1 MMKGVNMAER
11 KNHIMEVL
19 KQAENGI
26 RAVFES
32 DRFKDYLQTMS
43 KFHNY
48 SIRNIMLIKSEK
60 PDATY
65 VAGFKAWDKKFG
77 RHVKKGEK
85 GIPIIGYTPKT
96 KYIEEEQI
104 NENGEK
110 ETVLTKKII
119 PWYKIVYVYDI
130 SQTYGRPL
138 PKLIENLQGQV
149 DDYENLFE
157 SVKSVS
163 PYDIGFE
170 KMEDGKNGYC
180 DFAGK
185 VIKIREG
192 RSEKQNI
199 KTAIHEIAHANMHNQ
214 KDNKIDRRTAEVEAE
229 AVAYVI
235 SEHFGIDTS
244 SYSFGYIAG
253 WSSGKELQE
262 LEDSLSR
269 IQHESSSLIG
279 KIEEKYLELSP
290 PEADINRFI
299 KGDRASNISVDEV
312 LKPEVAKICVDL
324 NIPVGYYA
332 YQNAE
337 GRQMNR
343 AEDLADIGSVD
354 EYNIVFKD
362 IKVGSQ
368 IKEGIGDDGF
378 CYYESPFNT
387 PTINPNFMS
396 PEEIATTNF
405 LISEFM
411 EQSNWSAIKDYMQ
424 YNIPINY
431 DKVIETRDKFYSEEL
446 ISEAIKHYTGKTES
460 DLRNLA
466 GYVTI
471 TDDTASFKF
480 RGEEGLWNVAESQ
493 NIYGDKYFL
502 MYNENNVDESIIVDK
517 AGRVQM
523 RGKEF
528 EDLKDRLDEE
538 AYFASAAQKND
549 AKKSGISKR
558 KRKERER

>member
-1 MMKGVNMAER
+1 MAER

-32 DRFKDYLQTMS
+32 DKFKDYLQTMS

-48 SIRNIMLIKSEK
+48 SIRNIMLIKAEK

-65 VAGFKAWDKKFG
+65 VADFKAWDKKFG

-96 KYIEEEQI
+96 VHKEEKKI
-104 NENGEK
+104 NEKGKE

-130 SQTYGRPL
+130 SQTYGRSL
-138 PKLIENLQGQV
+138 PKLIENLQGKV
-149 DDYENLFE
+149 DDYKNLFE

-163 PYDIGFE
+163 PYDIDFE
-170 KMEDGKNGYC
+170 KMADGKNGYC

-192 RSEKQNI
+192 MSEKQNI
-199 KTAIHEIAHANMHNQ
+199 KTVVHEIAHANMHNQ
-214 KDNKIDRRTAEVEAE
+214 KDAEFDRRTAEVEAE
-229 AVAYVI
+229 AVAYVV
-235 SEHFGIDTS
+235 SEHFGLDTS

-290 PEADINRFI
+290 PETDIDRFI
-299 KGDRASNISVDEV
+299 QGERVNNISVNEV
-312 LKPEVAKICVDL
+312 LKPEVLKACVDL
-324 NIPVGYYA
+324 KIPVGYYA

-343 AEDLADIGSVD
+343 AEDLADIESAD

-368 IKEGIGDDGF
+368 IKEGVGDDGF
-378 CYYESPFNT
+378 CYYESPLNT
-387 PTINPNFMS
+387 PTINPNFMTA
-396 PEEIATTNF
+396 EEIATTNF

-411 EQSNWSAIKDYMQ
+411 EQPNWSAIRDYMQ
-424 YNIPINY
+424 YNAPINY
-431 DKVIETRDKFYSEEL
+431 EKVIETRDKFYGEDL
-446 ISEAIKHYTGKTES
+446 ISEAIKNYPGKTGTE
-460 DLRNLA
+460 LRNLA

-480 RGEEGLWNVAESQ
+480 RGTEGLWNVAESQ
-493 NIYGDKYFL
+493 NVYGNDYFL
-502 MYNENNVDESIIVDK
+502 MYNENNVDASIIVDK
-517 AGRVQM
+517 AGKIQM
-523 RGKEF
+523 RDKGF

-538 AYFASAAQKND
+538 AYFAAAAQKSD

>member
-32 DRFKDYLQTMS
+32 DKFKDYLQTMS

-48 SIRNIMLIKSEK
+48 SIRNIMLIKAEK

-96 KYIEEEQI
+96 VRKEEKKI
-104 NENGEK
+104 NEKGKE

-130 SQTYGRPL
+130 SQTYGRAL
-138 PKLIENLQGQV
+138 PKLIENLQGKV
-149 DDYENLFE
+149 DDYKNLFE

-163 PYDIGFE
+163 PYDIDFE
-170 KMEDGKNGYC
+170 KMADGKNGYC

-192 RSEKQNI
+192 MSEKQNI
-199 KTAIHEIAHANMHNQ
+199 KTVVHEIAHANMHNQ
-214 KDNKIDRRTAEVEAE
+214 KDAEFDRRTAEVEAE
-229 AVAYVI
+229 AVAYVV
-235 SEHFGIDTS
+235 SEHFGLDTS

-253 WSSGKELQE
+253 WSSGKELNE
-262 LEDSLSR
+262 LEGSLSR

-279 KIEEKYLELSP
+279 KIEEKYIELCP

-299 KGDRASNISVDEV
+299 KGDRVDSMSVDEV
-312 LKPEVAKICVDL
+312 LKPEVLKACVDL
-324 NIPVGYYA
+324 KIPVGYYA

-337 GRQMNR
+337 GRQMNK
-343 AEDLADIGSVD
+343 EEELAGIGSVD
-354 EYNIVFKD
+354 EYSIVFKD

-378 CYYESPFNT
+378 CYWQSPLNT
-387 PTINPNFMS
+387 PTINPNFMTA
-396 PEEIATTNF
+396 EEIATTNF

-411 EQSNWSAIKDYMQ
+411 EQPNWSTIRDYMQ
-424 YNIPINY
+424 YNAPINY
-431 DKVIETRDKFYSEEL
+431 DKVIETRDKFYSEDL
-446 ISEAIKHYTGKTES
+446 ISEAAKNHPGKTDAE
-460 DLRNLA
+460 LRNLA
-466 GYVTI
+466 GYITV

-480 RGEEGLWNVAESQ
+480 RGTEGLWNVVESQ
-493 NIYGDKYFL
+493 NIYGNDYFL

-517 AGRVQM
+517 AGKIQM
-523 RGKEF
+523 RDKGF

-538 AYFASAAQKND
+538 AYFAAAAQKSD